1 MLRSFSKA
9 HALAGLRAGAALGPP
24 ELVARLA
31 PSGGLGAPAQAAVA
45 WAASDAGA
53 AAAARRRAAAA
64 AAHRRLAAALAGSP
78 VSAGPAAPGHEGPVA
93 AGPATPG
100 HGGPAAAGP
109 ATPGHEGPAA
119 AGPATPGHGGPAA
132 AGPATPGHGRPAER
146 TTPPFA
152 WLASAAEDGAELTA
166 RLAARR
172 VFVAPGRLWGD
183 ARHIRAALHGAEA
196 VDRLADALI
205 G

>member
-1 MLRSFSKA
+1 MGR
-9 HALAGLRAGAALGPP
+9 
-24 ELVARLA
+24 
-31 PSGGLGAPAQAAVA
+31 
-45 WAASDAGA
+45 
-53 AAAARRRAAAA
+53 
-64 AAHRRLAAALAGSP
+64 GS
-78 VSAGPAAPGHEGPVA
+78 AAPGHEGRA
-93 AGPATPG
+93 AGPATE
-100 HGGPAAAGP
+100 HGGPRRPGP
-109 ATPGHEGPAA
+109 PPPGHEGPAA
-119 AGPATPGHGGPAA
+119 AGPATPGHGGRR
-132 AGPATPGHGRPAER
+132 RPAGHPELKARRRR